1 MSCQADSAQS
11 DAITVPRPLIS
22 IAGVRALISGASV
35 AGPVA
40 AYWLARQ
47 GFEVTVV
54 ERAPTGFQPGGH
66 AVDLFRPAMEIVR
79 RMGVADAIRDRAT
92 GMESITAFRLG
103 TDRPVEIDLRP
114 IFSVVSDDHVEIMRD
129 DLSHALRAATDGLD
143 VEYLFGRTVTELRDG
158 DVTFDDG
165 TGRRFDLVIG
175 ADGLHSNVRRLTFG
189 DESGHTAF
197 LGTYLAVATV
207 PRPSTAGS
215 TFVGHLGPDRL
226 IGLYSTAAMADA
238 RLIFLYRPGHE
249 LAYDRNDRTGQKR
262 ILRTAY
268 AGLGSGVEVW
278 LDELDRTD
286 VFYLE
291 SISQVVMDTWSRG
304 RVTLVGDAGYC
315 PGPAVG
321 GGTSLAVVGA
331 YVLAG
336 ELARCGGDHGRAFA
350 AYEAALRPYVEGSR
364 RLGRRVARVLPPS
377 RTGTV
382 AAVFL
387 AARALPHIPDPLL
400 RALGRLDRRTLRLH
414 DSVEV
419 DDYATG

>member
-1 MSCQADSAQS
+1 WPNRAGRPTGPPPPGPPPRPPRRPTPAAAGGPRRTSPDPWHHSDITMMSCQADSAQS

-103 TDRPVEIDLRP
+103 TDRP
-114 IFSVVSDDHVEIMRD
+114 
-129 DLSHALRAATDGLD
+129 DGLD

-291 SISQVVMDTWSRG
+291 SISQVV
-304 RVTLVGDAGYC
+304 
-315 PGPAVG
+315 
-321 GGTSLAVVGA
+321 
-331 YVLAG
+331 
-336 ELARCGGDHGRAFA
+336 
-350 AYEAALRPYVEGSR
+350 
-364 RLGRRVARVLPPS
+364 
-377 RTGTV
+377 
-382 AAVFL
+382 
-387 AARALPHIPDPLL
+387 
-400 RALGRLDRRTLRLH
+400 
-414 DSVEV
+414 
-419 DDYATG
+419 